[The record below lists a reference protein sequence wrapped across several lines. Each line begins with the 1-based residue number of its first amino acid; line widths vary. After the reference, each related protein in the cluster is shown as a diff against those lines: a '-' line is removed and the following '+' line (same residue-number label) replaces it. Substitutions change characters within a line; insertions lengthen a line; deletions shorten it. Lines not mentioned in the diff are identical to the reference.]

1 MIVATD
7 DEGKVIFIKEYKYA
21 IDQEILTLP
30 AGHIEKEEAILEN
43 AAKELREETGYLSE
57 HFQEIGILYDYPSK
71 DCHKMHVVRATNV
84 SPGPTSHEITESI
97 SSVILLSPEEI
108 KDRILKGDFKASA
121 TIAAL
126 ALAGV
131 LF

>member
-1 MIVATD
+1 
-7 DEGKVIFIKEYKYA
+7 
-21 IDQEILTLP
+21 
-30 AGHIEKEEAILEN
+30 
-43 AAKELREETGYLSE
+43 
-57 HFQEIGILYDYPSK
+57 
-71 DCHKMHVVRATNV
+71 
-84 SPGPTSHEITESI
+84 
-97 SSVILLSPEEI
+97 VILLSPEEI